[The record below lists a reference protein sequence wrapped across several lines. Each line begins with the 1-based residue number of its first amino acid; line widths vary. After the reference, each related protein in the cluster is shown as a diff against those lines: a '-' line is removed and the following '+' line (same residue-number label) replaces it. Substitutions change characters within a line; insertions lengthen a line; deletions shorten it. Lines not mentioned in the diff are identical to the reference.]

1 MNKADKL
8 FSVLRELTSRAGTR
22 VKYGACQMVVVME
35 KNRAGKGYKDLRLE
49 EGSKSLAM
57 LMQMFAGFQV
67 LK

>member
-1 MNKADKL
+1 
-8 FSVLRELTSRAGTR
+8 
-22 VKYGACQMVVVME
+22 MVVVME
-35 KNRAGKGYKDLRLE
+35 KNRAGKGHKDLRLE